1 MTQRMTLLIAGAI
14 TAFMLV
20 LIGGVAVTVASKPAA
35 ASQTEVQGQVQSA
48 STVSVPTAGAQ
59 PAPATQTATL
69 SPDVAAQVALNVVQ
83 GAALTRTPELVDY
96 QGTLAYE
103 VLLDQ
108 GTVYVNANTG
118 GILYN
123 GAAQIISAPAQ
134 NGLSGGYEREHEG
147 REHEGGYEGEYDD

>member
-20 LIGGVAVTVASKPAA
+20 LVGGVAVSIAGKSTAA
-35 ASQTEVQGQVQSA
+35 AQTETQGQVQSMP
-48 STVSVPTAGAQ
+48 TVSAQ
-59 PAPATQTATL
+59 PTSAPQTGAL
-69 SPDVAAQVALNVVQ
+69 SPDIAAQVALNVAP
-83 GAALTRTPELVDY
+83 GAGLTRTPELVDY

-123 GAAQIISAPAQ
+123 GAAQIISAPGQ
-134 NGLSGGYEREHEG
+134 NSIGGGYEEHEG
-147 REHEGGYEGEYDD
+147 REHEGGREGEYDD

>member
-35 ASQTEVQGQVQSA
+35 ASQTEVQGQVQSVP
-48 STVSVPTAGAQ
+48 TVSVPAAGAQ
-59 PAPATQTATL
+59 PAPTTQTATL
-69 SPDVAAQVALNVVQ
+69 SPDLAAQVALNVVQ
-83 GAALTRTPELVDY
+83 GAALTRTPDLVDY

-123 GAAQIISAPAQ
+123 GAAQIISAPVQ
-134 NGLSGGYEREHEG
+134 NGLSGRYEHEHEG
-147 REHEGGYEGEYDD
+147 GEHEGGYQGEYDD